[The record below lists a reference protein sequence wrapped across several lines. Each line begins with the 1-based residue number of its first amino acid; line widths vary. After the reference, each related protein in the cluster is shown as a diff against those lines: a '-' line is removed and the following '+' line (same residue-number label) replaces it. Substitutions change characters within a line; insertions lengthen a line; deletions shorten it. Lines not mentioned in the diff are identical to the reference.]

1 MSKVLRRLRHGLR
14 DTSGAV
20 MVEFAVVCLV
30 FLTVVAGI
38 IDLGLAFY
46 VDQVITNA
54 SREGA
59 RYGVVYA
66 TDSSG
71 TA

>member
-46 VDQVITNA
+46 VKPGGNQRQPGGGPV
-54 SREGA
+54 
-59 RYGVVYA
+59 GVVYA
-66 TDSSG
+66 I
-71 TA
+71 